1 MKNVPEL
8 RFKEFS
14 GEWIEEKFG
23 QLFSFVSTNSFS
35 REKLNYNT
43 GKIKNI
49 HYGDIHTKFRTL
61 FDIKKE
67 YVPFIN
73 EEILD
78 KKIND
83 DNFCIE
89 GDLII
94 ADASEDYEA
103 IGKTIELI
111 NLNCE
116 KIIAGLHTIM
126 ARPVNNNIAIG
137 FAGYLMQSDN
147 VRYQIKMIA
156 QGVKVLS
163 ISSKRLKEIFL
174 NIPDTSEQQKIASF
188 LSAIDKKI
196 ELTDKK
202 LECLESYKKGLMQKL
217 LTGKV
222 RFPGFNDEWK
232 EEKLGNILKERQEY
246 TSKNNNSQH
255 LSLTINGILLK
266 TERYNRDF
274 LVKNLNKKYKITYK
288 NDICYNPANLKFGVI
303 CKNNFGKGIF
313 SPIYVTFEVNKNF
326 NKNFIGYFIRTKK
339 FIKQALKY
347 QEGTIY
353 ERMSVNPEDLLS
365 IKIKLPSL
373 PEQQKIASFL
383 SAIDKKI
390 ELTKS
395 GLENIKSYKK
405 GLLQKMFV

>member
-14 GEWIEEKFG
+14 GEWKEEKFG

-35 REKLNYNT
+35 REKLNYNA
-43 GKIKNI
+43 GKVKNI
-49 HYGDIHTKFRTL
+49 HYGDIHTKFRSL
-61 FDIKKE
+61 FDIRKE
-67 YVPFIN
+67 NVPFIN

-83 DNFCIE
+83 DTFCKE

-126 ARPVNNNIAIG
+126 ARPINNNMAIG
-137 FAGYLMQSDN
+137 FAGYLMQYKN

-156 QGVKVLS
+156 QGIKVLS
-163 ISSKRLKEIFL
+163 ISVKRLKEIYL
-174 NIPDTSEQQKIASF
+174 NIPSLPEQQKIASF

-196 ELTDKK
+196 ELTDKR
-202 LECLESYKKGLMQKL
+202 LEYLESYKKGLMQKL
-217 LTGKV
+217 LTGEI

-232 EEKLGNILKERQEY
+232 EEKLGDLLTEIKKEKIENQQLYKVANIQLYGKGMKHTNKTPNITEKGRPYFIINEGDILIGKQAFHCGSIAIATKDFQNCV
-246 TSKNNNSQH
+246 TSNAILHTIENSQK
-255 LSLTINGILLK
+255 LIKDFIVLYLKNESFYNSL
-266 TERYNRDF
+266 
-274 LVKNLNKKYKITYK
+274 KNI
-288 NDICYNPANLKFGVI
+288 
-303 CKNNFGKGIF
+303 
-313 SPIYVTFEVNKNF
+313 S
-326 NKNFIGYFIRTKK
+326 
-339 FIKQALKY
+339 
-347 QEGTIY
+347 EGTGQKEIAKN
-353 ERMSVNPEDLLS
+353 EFNN
-365 IKIKLPSL
+365 IKINIPSL

-395 GLENIKSYKK
+395 RLENLKTYKK

>member
-1 MKNVPEL
+1 MRNMPEL
-8 RFKEFS
+8 RFS
-14 GEWIEEKFG
+14 GFKDAWEEKELNQIIEISKQKFNPK
-23 QLFSFVSTNSFS
+23 NSIHKICIELEHIS
-35 REKLNYNT
+35 SET
-43 GKIKNI
+43 GKLLGFVDSINQESIKNI
-49 HYGDIHTKFRTL
+49 FKKNQIIYGKLRPYLRKFWFAKFNGVCSSEFWVINGKNVENKYLYFLIQTEKFHQIANVSFGSKMPRADWSYL
-61 FDIKKE
+61 SLSNF
-67 YVPFIN
+67 FISP
-73 EEILD
+73 
-78 KKIND
+78 
-83 DNFCIE
+83 
-89 GDLII
+89 DL
-94 ADASEDYEA
+94 
-103 IGKTIELI
+103 L
-111 NLNCE
+111 
-116 KIIAGLHTIM
+116 
-126 ARPVNNNIAIG
+126 
-137 FAGYLMQSDN
+137 
-147 VRYQIKMIA
+147 
-156 QGVKVLS
+156 
-163 ISSKRLKEIFL
+163 
-174 NIPDTSEQQKIASF
+174 EQQKIASF

-202 LECLESYKKGLMQKL
+202 LEYLESYKKGLMQKL
-217 LTGKV
+217 LTGEI

-232 EEKLGNILKERQEY
+232 QEKLGNILKERQEY

-274 LVKNLNKKYKITYK
+274 LVKNSNKKYKITYK

-365 IKIKLPSL
+365 IKIKLPSP

-395 GLENIKSYKK
+395 RLENLKTYKK

>member
-14 GEWIEEKFG
+14 GEWKEKRLGDICKFYKGKNISKEDLSNEGIECIRYGELYTTYNERIDEVFNKTN
-23 QLFSFVSTNSFS
+23 LFSEELFLSKENDILIPSSGETAIDISTSSCILKNNVALGGDINVIRSQNNGVFLAYY
-35 REKLNYNT
+35 LNYAR
-43 GKIKNI
+43 KK
-49 HYGDIHTKFRTL
+49 DIAKL
-61 FDIKKE
+61 
-67 YVPFIN
+67 
-73 EEILD
+73 
-78 KKIND
+78 
-83 DNFCIE
+83 
-89 GDLII
+89 
-94 ADASEDYEA
+94 
-103 IGKTIELI
+103 
-111 NLNCE
+111 
-116 KIIAGLHTIM
+116 
-126 ARPVNNNIAIG
+126 
-137 FAGYLMQSDN
+137 
-147 VRYQIKMIA
+147 A
-156 QGVKVLS
+156 QGISIIHLYINNLKVLKVS
-163 ISSKRLKEIFL
+163 LPSL
-174 NIPDTSEQQKIASF
+174 PEQQKIASF

-196 ELTDKK
+196 ELTDKR
-202 LECLESYKKGLMQKL
+202 LEYLESYKKGLMQKL

-222 RFPGFNDEWK
+222 RFPGFNDEWI
-232 EEKLGNILKERQEY
+232 EEKLGDILKERQEY
-246 TSKNNNSQH
+246 TSKNNNFQH

-274 LVKNLNKKYKITYK
+274 LVKNSNKKYKITYK

-365 IKIKLPSL
+365 IKIKLPSI

-395 GLENIKSYKK
+395 RLENLKTYKK